1 MINATLERGDKT
13 IKNLSFYFF
22 IPLSFFIL
30 LSLLMSRRKLL
41 NEELCRVSA
50 EEFKQQ
56 AKRPVALVLDNV
68 RSRHN
73 IGAAFRTADAFAI
86 REVILCGI
94 CATPPNPE
102 IHKSALGAE
111 NTVAWRYF
119 ESSLQAVA
127 QLKREGYELVAVE
140 QAENSVMLN
149 DFTLLEKPCALI
161 FGNEVRGVAQEVV
174 DECSRCV
181 EIPQHGTKHSLN
193 VSVSVGVVLWEVCRG
208 L

>member
-1 MINATLERGDKT
+1 
-13 IKNLSFYFF
+13 
-22 IPLSFFIL
+22 
-30 LSLLMSRRKLL
+30 MSRKLL
-41 NEELCRVSA
+41 NEELGRVSA

-56 AKRPVALVLDNV
+56 VKRPVALVLDNV
-68 RSRHN
+68 RSQHN

-94 CATPPNPE
+94 CATPPNAE

-119 ESSLQAVA
+119 ETTLQAA
-127 QLKREGYELVAVE
+127 QQLKNEGYELVAVE

-149 DFTLLEKPCALI
+149 KFTPTEKPCALI

-174 DECSRCV
+174 NECSRCV
-181 EIPQHGTKHSLN
+181 EIPQYGTKHSLN
-193 VSVSVGVVLWEVCRG
+193 VSVSIGVALWEVCR
-208 L
+208 

>member
-1 MINATLERGDKT
+1 
-13 IKNLSFYFF
+13 
-22 IPLSFFIL
+22 
-30 LSLLMSRRKLL
+30 MSRKLL
-41 NEELCRVSA
+41 NEELGRATA

-56 AKRPVALVLDNV
+56 EKRPVALVLDNV
-68 RSRHN
+68 RSQHN

-86 REVILCGI
+86 REVVLCGI
-94 CATPPNPE
+94 CATPPNAE

-119 ESSLQAVA
+119 ETSAQAVA
-127 QLKREGYELVAVE
+127 QLKSDGYELVAVE
-140 QAENSVMLN
+140 QAEDSVMLN
-149 DFTLLEKPCALI
+149 NFELTDKPCALI

-181 EIPQHGTKHSLN
+181 EIPQYGTKHSLN

-208 L
+208 

>member
-1 MINATLERGDKT
+1 M
-13 IKNLSFYFF
+13 
-22 IPLSFFIL
+22 
-30 LSLLMSRRKLL
+30 
-41 NEELCRVSA
+41 SA

-56 AKRPVALVLDNV
+56 VKRPVALVLDNV
-68 RSRHN
+68 RSQHN

-94 CATPPNPE
+94 CATPPNAE

-119 ESSLQAVA
+119 ETTMQAA
-127 QLKREGYELVAVE
+127 QQLKAEGYELVAVE
-140 QAENSVMLN
+140 QAENSVMLH
-149 DFTLLEKPCALI
+149 DFTLKEKPCALI

-181 EIPQHGTKHSLN
+181 EIPQYGTKHSLN
-193 VSVSVGVVLWEVCRG
+193 VSVSIGIVLWATTPPFRG
-208 L
+208 NS